1 MDHLEYRKRIDLKSL
16 QFIIASILV
25 MAFVL
30 FKGYRLLVISDVL
43 IIVALA
49 ISVIIVLLNC
59 IFYFSLWKE
68 FALDIYYKVVDLL
81 ATFMIVLAMIVFLTT
96 FLVNTAI
103 VNGDSMSPTIEDDE
117 KILIFPS
124 KSVKRFDIVVLE
136 VDEDNIRASGGYLE
150 NNELLI
156 KRLIGL
162 PGDYL
167 KWEHGFLYVNDE
179 VVDDEYL
186 ENHGFRKYNLNL
198 DMVFPQHD
206 YEVTLGDD
214 EYFVLGDNRLSSLDS
229 SNIYGGERT
238 SGNFKKTQIKGV
250 VLYIVEGL
258 KIKEIRGVIND
269 SMVSRPYG

>member
-103 VNGDSMSPTIEDDE
+103 VNGDSMSPTVKDDE

>member
-49 ISVIIVLLNC
+49 ISVVIVLLNC

-103 VNGDSMSPTIEDDE
+103 VNGDSMSPTVEDDE

-162 PGDYL
+162 PGDHL

-198 DMVFPQHD
+198 DLIFPQHD

-229 SNIYGGERT
+229 SNIYGVERT

-250 VLYIVEGL
+250 VLYIVDGL
-258 KIKEIRGVIND
+258 KIKEIRE
-269 SMVSRPYG
+269 

>member
-49 ISVIIVLLNC
+49 ISVVIVLLNC

-103 VNGDSMSPTIEDDE
+103 VNGDSMSPTVKDDE

-162 PGDYL
+162 PGDHL
-167 KWEHGFLYVNDE
+167 KWAHGFLYVNDE

-229 SNIYGGERT
+229 SNIYGVERT

-250 VLYIVEGL
+250 VLYIVDGF
-258 KIKEIRGVIND
+258 KIKEIRG
-269 SMVSRPYG
+269 

>member
-49 ISVIIVLLNC
+49 ISVVIVLLNC

-124 KSVKRFDIVVLE
+124 KRVKRFDIVVLE
-136 VDEDNIRASGGYLE
+136 VYEDNIRASGGYLDK
-150 NNELLI
+150 NELLI

-162 PGDYL
+162 PGDHL

-198 DMVFPQHD
+198 DLIFPQHD

-229 SNIYGGERT
+229 SNIYGVERT

-250 VLYIVEGL
+250 VLYIVDGF
-258 KIKEIRGVIND
+258 KIKEIRG
-269 SMVSRPYG
+269 

>member
-103 VNGDSMSPTIEDDE
+103 VNGDSMSPTVKDDE

-162 PGDYL
+162 PGDHL

-229 SNIYGGERT
+229 SNIYGVERT